1 VIAGSG
7 SLISDISVA
16 PGAAGANVA
25 VTTNGLAKADLGKV
39 TIPNLQFFGKVN
51 YYLNTDNQLT
61 FSYFGNNQTATQD
74 IGDGVGSWTWQVTPT
89 IAGPNQILTLKTE
102 VIFTNDGSADA
113 SLTLLKA
120 QFTARPDVTR
130 VIDFNANYGQH
141 MAIIAAFE
149 RVRGDIIVTLDADLQ
164 NPPEEI
170 PKLLAL
176 VDVGHD
182 CVGGARLNRR
192 DSFFRTYASKVINFV
207 RKQTTNIEMTDQG
220 CMLRAYRR
228 EVVDAMLQ
236 CKERSSFI
244 PALANSF
251 AKRIGEVPVAHAER
265 AAGDSK
271 YGFWKLI
278 NLQFDLLT
286 SFSLLPLQ
294 MLSVLGVIISALGIG
309 FGIILLLYR
318 MFHPEGTV
326 QGVFT
331 LFAVLFFFVGAQF
344 LAFGLLGEY
353 IGRIYQEV
361 RDRPRYV
368 VKKHHQT
375 QDGQD

>member
-1 VIAGSG
+1 MIPYLSIVIP
-7 SLISDISVA
+7 IFNEE
-16 PGAAGANVA
+16 ANIDQLWRRLSA
-25 VTTNGLAKADLGKV
+25 VLNEHFVDPAKPWEV
-39 TIPNLQFFGKVN
+39 VF
-51 YYLNTDNQLT
+51 TD
-61 FSYFGNNQTATQD
+61 
-74 IGDGVGSWTWQVTPT
+74 
-89 IAGPNQILTLKTE
+89 
-102 VIFTNDGSADA
+102 DGSRDA
-113 SLTLLKA
+113 SLEMLSQLA
-120 QFTARPDVTR
+120 QREARVS
-130 VIDFNANYGQH
+130 VVEFNRNYGQH
-141 MAIIAAFE
+141 AAIFGAFA
-149 RVRGDIIVTLDADLQ
+149 VAQGQIIVTMDADLQ

-170 PKLLAL
+170 PKLVAKIEEGF
-176 VDVGHD
+176 DVAAGWRQGRTD
-182 CVGGARLNRR
+182 N
-192 DSFFRTYASKVINFV
+192 DSLFRTLPSKLVNAV
-207 RKQTTNIEMTDQG
+207 TRKTTGVKLHDYG

-228 EVVDAMLQ
+228 EIVDAMLL

-286 SFSLLPLQ
+286 SFSILPLQ
-294 MLSVLGVIISALGIG
+294 MLSVLGVLVSALGIG
-309 FGIILLLYR
+309 FGIFLMIYR
-318 MFHPEGTV
+318 VLHPEGTA

-368 VKKHHQT
+368 IKQVHK
-375 QDGQD
+375 GGE

>member
-1 VIAGSG
+1 M
-7 SLISDISVA
+7 L
-16 PGAAGANVA
+16 
-25 VTTNGLAKADLGKV
+25 
-39 TIPNLQFFGKVN
+39 
-51 YYLNTDNQLT
+51 
-61 FSYFGNNQTATQD
+61 
-74 IGDGVGSWTWQVTPT
+74 
-89 IAGPNQILTLKTE
+89 
-102 VIFTNDGSADA
+102 
-113 SLTLLKA
+113 
-120 QFTARPDVTR
+120 
-130 VIDFNANYGQH
+130 
-141 MAIIAAFE
+141 
-149 RVRGDIIVTLDADLQ
+149 
-164 NPPEEI
+164 
-170 PKLLAL
+170 
-176 VDVGHD
+176 HD
-182 CVGGARLNRR
+182 
-192 DSFFRTYASKVINFV
+192 Y
-207 RKQTTNIEMTDQG
+207 G

-228 EVVDAMLQ
+228 EIVDAMLQ

-251 AKRIGEVPVAHAER
+251 AKRITEVPVQHAER

-294 MLSVLGVIISALGIG
+294 MLSVLGVLVSALGVG
-309 FGIILLLYR
+309 FGVILLVYR
-318 MFHPEGTV
+318 ILHPEGAA

-368 VKKHHQT
+368 IKKLHKA
-375 QDGQD
+375 DD

>member
-1 VIAGSG
+1 MELGMKPYLSVVIP
-7 SLISDISVA
+7 IYNEE
-16 PGAAGANVA
+16 AN
-25 VTTNGLAKADLGKV
+25 
-39 TIPNLQFFGKVN
+39 IPNLWKRLSRVMEEN
-51 YYLNTDNQLT
+51 YGGEDRSWEVVFTD
-61 FSYFGNNQTATQD
+61 
-74 IGDGVGSWTWQVTPT
+74 
-89 IAGPNQILTLKTE
+89 
-102 VIFTNDGSADA
+102 DGSRDS
-113 SLTLLKA
+113 SLELLRA
-120 QFTARPDVTR
+120 IARESPR
-130 VIDFNANYGQH
+130 VSVLEFNRNYGQH
-141 MAIIAAFE
+141 AAIFGAFGIAQGE
-149 RVRGDIIVTLDADLQ
+149 LVITMDADLQ

-170 PKLLAL
+170 PKLVAKMEEGF
-176 VDVGHD
+176 DV
-182 CVGGARLNRR
+182 VGGWRQGRMNN
-192 DSFFRTYASKVINFV
+192 DSLFRTLPSKLVNAV
-207 RKQTTNIEMTDQG
+207 TRKTTGVKLHDYG

-251 AKRIGEVPVAHAER
+251 AKRIAEVPVAHAER

-271 YGFWKLI
+271 YGLWKLI

-294 MLSVLGVIISALGIG
+294 MLSVLGLCVSLTGIG
-309 FGIILLLYR
+309 FGVALMIYR
-318 MFHPEGTV
+318 YLHPEGTA

-361 RDRPRYV
+361 RDRPRFV
-368 VKKHHQT
+368 IKKVHKAEE
-375 QDGQD
+375 

>member
-1 VIAGSG
+1 MVPYLSIVIP
-7 SLISDISVA
+7 IYNEE
-16 PGAAGANVA
+16 ANII
-25 VTTNGLAKADLGKV
+25 NLWKRLSKV
-39 TIPNLQFFGKVN
+39 LEEHF
-51 YYLNTDNQLT
+51 
-61 FSYFGNNQTATQD
+61 QD
-74 IGDGVGSWTWQVTPT
+74 PRKTW
-89 IAGPNQILTLKTE
+89 E
-102 VIFTNDGSADA
+102 VIFTDDGSRDQ
-113 SLTLLKA
+113 SLFMLLA
-120 QFTARPDVTR
+120 IARDEPR
-130 VIDFNANYGQH
+130 VSVVEFNRNYGQH
-141 MAIIAAFE
+141 SAIFGAFAVVQGE
-149 RVRGDIIVTLDADLQ
+149 VVVTMDADLQ

-170 PKLLAL
+170 PSL
-176 VDVGHD
+176 VAKIEEGFDV
-182 CVGGARLNRR
+182 VGGWRQGRTDN
-192 DSFFRTYASKVINFV
+192 DSFLRTMPSKIVNAVTRRTTGV
-207 RKQTTNIEMTDQG
+207 RLHDYG

-228 EVVDAMLQ
+228 EIVDAMLL

-251 AKRIGEVPVAHAER
+251 AKRIAEVPVGHAER

-271 YGFWKLI
+271 YGFWSLI

-294 MLSVLGVIISALGIG
+294 MLSVLGVLISALGMG
-309 FGIILLLYR
+309 FGIFLLAYR
-318 MFHPEGTV
+318 IFHPEGTV

-368 VKKHHQT
+368 VKKLHRAGP
-375 QDGQD
+375 GQA

>member
-1 VIAGSG
+1 MAPFLSIVIPIFNEEANITNLWERLSAVLDANFKDPGRTWEVVFTDDGSRDG
-7 SLISDISVA
+7 SLA
-16 PGAAGANVA
+16 M
-25 VTTNGLAKADLGKV
+25 L
-39 TIPNLQFFGKVN
+39 
-51 YYLNTDNQLT
+51 
-61 FSYFGNNQTATQD
+61 QD
-74 IGDGVGSWTWQVTPT
+74 I
-89 IAGPNQILTLKTE
+89 
-102 VIFTNDGSADA
+102 
-113 SLTLLKA
+113 
-120 QFTARPDVTR
+120 ARREPR
-130 VIDFNANYGQH
+130 VSVVEFNRNYGQH
-141 MAIIAAFE
+141 AAIFGAFA
-149 RVRGDIIVTLDADLQ
+149 VSRGEVVITMDADLQ

-170 PKLLAL
+170 PKLVAKIEEGF
-176 VDVGHD
+176 DV
-182 CVGGARLNRR
+182 VGGWRQGRMDN
-192 DSFFRTYASKVINFV
+192 DSLFRTLPSKIVNAVTRRTTGVILH
-207 RKQTTNIEMTDQG
+207 DYG

-228 EVVDAMLQ
+228 EIVDALLQ

-251 AKRIGEVPVAHAER
+251 AKRITEVPVGHAER
-265 AAGDSK
+265 AAGESK

-294 MLSVLGVIISALGIG
+294 MLSVLGVAVSALGIG
-309 FGIILLLYR
+309 FGVILLVYR
-318 MFHPEGTV
+318 ILHPEGAA

-368 VKKHHQT
+368 VKKLHKA
-375 QDGQD
+375 DE

>member
-1 VIAGSG
+1 V
-7 SLISDISVA
+7 
-16 PGAAGANVA
+16 
-25 VTTNGLAKADLGKV
+25 
-39 TIPNLQFFGKVN
+39 
-51 YYLNTDNQLT
+51 
-61 FSYFGNNQTATQD
+61 
-74 IGDGVGSWTWQVTPT
+74 
-89 IAGPNQILTLKTE
+89 
-102 VIFTNDGSADA
+102 
-113 SLTLLKA
+113 
-120 QFTARPDVTR
+120 
-130 VIDFNANYGQH
+130 
-141 MAIIAAFE
+141 
-149 RVRGDIIVTLDADLQ
+149 IVTMDADLQ
-164 NPPEEI
+164 NPPEEV
-170 PKLLAL
+170 PKLVAKIEEGF
-176 VDVGHD
+176 DV
-182 CVGGARLNRR
+182 VGGWRQGRMDN
-192 DSFFRTYASKVINFV
+192 DSLFRTLPSKIVNAV
-207 RKQTTNIEMTDQG
+207 TRKTTGVKLHDYG

-228 EVVDAMLQ
+228 EIVDAMLQ

-251 AKRIGEVPVAHAER
+251 AKRITEVPVAHAER

-294 MLSVLGVIISALGIG
+294 MLSVLGVVVSALGIG
-309 FGIILLLYR
+309 FGVILLVYR
-318 MFHPEGTV
+318 ILHPEGAA

-368 VKKHHQT
+368 IKKLHKA
-375 QDGQD
+375 DD

>member
-1 VIAGSG
+1 MPPYLSIVIP
-7 SLISDISVA
+7 IFNEE
-16 PGAAGANVA
+16 ANIA
-25 VTTNGLAKADLGKV
+25 
-39 TIPNLQFFGKVN
+39 NLWERLRTVLEGHFQDPLRPWEVVF
-51 YYLNTDNQLT
+51 TD
-61 FSYFGNNQTATQD
+61 
-74 IGDGVGSWTWQVTPT
+74 
-89 IAGPNQILTLKTE
+89 
-102 VIFTNDGSADA
+102 DGSRDA
-113 SLTLLKA
+113 SLAMLRA
-120 QFTARPDVTR
+120 IARDEPR
-130 VIDFNANYGQH
+130 VSVVEFNRNYGQH
-141 MAIIAAFE
+141 AAIFGAFALAQGQ
-149 RVRGDIIVTLDADLQ
+149 VLVTMDADLQ

-170 PKLLAL
+170 PKLVAKIEEGF
-176 VDVGHD
+176 DV
-182 CVGGARLNRR
+182 VGGWRQGRTDN
-192 DSFFRTYASKVINFV
+192 DSLFRTLPSKLVNAVTRRTTGV
-207 RKQTTNIEMTDQG
+207 RLHDYG

-228 EVVDAMLQ
+228 EIVDAMLL

-251 AKRIGEVPVAHAER
+251 AKRIAEVPVDHAER

-309 FGIILLLYR
+309 FGIILLAYR
-318 MFHPEGTV
+318 FLHPEGAV

-368 VKKHHQT
+368 IKKVHKAEE
-375 QDGQD
+375 

>member
-1 VIAGSG
+1 MDPYLSIVIPIYNEEENIPLLWERLDRVMVEHFA
-7 SLISDISVA
+7 D
-16 PGAAGANVA
+16 P
-25 VTTNGLAKADLGKV
+25 AK
-39 TIPNLQFFGKVN
+39 P
-51 YYLNTDNQLT
+51 
-61 FSYFGNNQTATQD
+61 
-74 IGDGVGSWTWQVTPT
+74 W
-89 IAGPNQILTLKTE
+89 E
-102 VIFTNDGSADA
+102 VIFTDDGSRDR
-113 SLTLLKA
+113 SLALLVDI
-120 QFTARPDVTR
+120 ARAEPR
-130 VIDFNANYGQH
+130 VKVVEFNRNYGQH
-141 MAIIAAFE
+141 SAIFGAFS
-149 RVRGDIIVTLDADLQ
+149 VARGEIVVTMDADLQ

-170 PKLLAL
+170 PKLVAKIEEGF
-176 VDVGHD
+176 DV
-182 CVGGARLNRR
+182 VGGWRQGRTDN
-192 DSFFRTYASKVINFV
+192 DSWFRTMPSKLVNAVTRKTTGV
-207 RKQTTNIEMTDQG
+207 RLHDYG

-228 EVVDAMLQ
+228 EIVDAMLL

-251 AKRIGEVPVAHAER
+251 AKRIAEVPVGHAER

-271 YGFWKLI
+271 YGLWKLI

-294 MLSVLGVIISALGIG
+294 MLSVLGVIISALGMG
-309 FGIILLLYR
+309 FGIFLMAYR
-318 MFHPEGTV
+318 FLHPEGTV

-368 VKKHHQT
+368 VKKHHGSATDQA
-375 QDGQD
+375 